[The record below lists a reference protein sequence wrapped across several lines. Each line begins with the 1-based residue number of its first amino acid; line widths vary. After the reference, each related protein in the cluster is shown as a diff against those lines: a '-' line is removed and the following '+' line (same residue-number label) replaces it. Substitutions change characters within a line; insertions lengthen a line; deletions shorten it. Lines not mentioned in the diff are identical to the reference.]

1 MSSTSIYPSPSKI
14 NGIRPGNHLGI
25 NGDASH
31 EHTLSSPEQG
41 LRNGIKEQFYRVDT
55 LGLKK
60 RLLGAIG
67 GEEEAT
73 EYWGALAQF
82 LKGKMRRDEFERLVK
97 PVLDTSVKR
106 EFEELAISD
115 QVLTNRIRR
124 TTAQSAPHGHH
135 VQRDFLPSRRTHPNT
150 PNRSITINVI
160 PARNPIPHKP
170 PQASPRRI

>member
-1 MSSTSIYPSPSKI
+1 MSSTSIYPSPSKV

-25 NGDASH
+25 NGYASH

-82 LKGKMRRDEFERLVK
+82 LKGKMRRDEFEKLVK

-106 EFEELAISD
+106 EFEGLC
-115 QVLTNRIRR
+115 N
-124 TTAQSAPHGHH
+124 
-135 VQRDFLPSRRTHPNT
+135 F
-150 PNRSITINVI
+150 
-160 PARNPIPHKP
+160 
-170 PQASPRRI
+170 